1 MAAKWRFGRKQRLIS
16 ALSTA
21 DGLTDNPISMARA
34 LRDRFFKMQVS
45 QVPKRFTDDP
55 PAVDARPHTPVT
67 IAEIADVLCPTSN
80 KSAPG
85 PSGHNYK
92 LIKWA
97 FTAQAEHF
105 QTLFNTCLHM
115 GHHPKVWK
123 STAIAVVPKPG
134 KEDYSLPKCYWP
146 VALLE
151 CLGKLLEK
159 VVAKCIAHNI
169 TVLNPGLCLTHDVET
184 AHF

>member
-1 MAAKWRFGRKQRLIS
+1 MAAKWRFGCKQRLIP

-34 LRDRFFKMQVS
+34 LCDRFFKIQVS
-45 QVPKRFTDDP
+45 QVPERFADDP
-55 PAVDARPHTPVT
+55 PAVDARPHAPVT
-67 IAEIADVLCPTSN
+67 ITEIADALRPTSN
-80 KSAPG
+80 KLAPG

-97 FTAQAEHF
+97 FTTQAEHF
-105 QTLFNTCLHM
+105 QTLFDACLRV
-115 GHHPKVWK
+115 GHHPKAWK
-123 STAIAVVPKPG
+123 SAAIAVVPKPG
-134 KEDYSLPKCYWP
+134 KEDYSLPKCYRL

-159 VVAKCIAHNI
+159 VVAKRIAHDI
-169 TVLNPGLCLTHDVET
+169 TALSLIPTTQFG
-184 AHF
+184 A